1 MSKVLIIDDQE
12 DICFLLSNI
21 LQRNG
26 VLCDSA
32 HTLAQGYTLLETHQ
46 YDGIFLDNNLPDGFG
61 IDNIEKIKK
70 LGITK
75 VIMIT
80 AFANEVM
87 ETSAR
92 LKGVD
97 AFIHKP
103 FTIFTIQNVVEVL
116 LRA

>member
-21 LQRNG
+21 LKRNG
-26 VLCDSA
+26 VSCDTA
-32 HTLAQGYTLLETHQ
+32 HTLAQGYSLLETHQ
-46 YDGIFLDNNLPDGFG
+46 YDCIFLDNNLPDGFG

-70 LGITK
+70 QSITK

-80 AFANEVM
+80 AFANEVI

-97 AFIHKP
+97 DFIHKP
-103 FTIFTIQNVVEVL
+103 FKILSIQNIVEAL